1 MARRP
6 SNRQQFHRTDR
17 ISEVV
22 REVVATELER
32 LDDERLDLVTVTA
45 VDVDA
50 DLNTAKVYYSALTA
64 ESRDGLDDVVEAL
77 EEARWP
83 SPRRVNSTVRA
94 RKTPQISFLP
104 DDVLRSALR
113 IEDLLAGR
121 RDPDV
126 EE

>member
-17 ISEVV
+17 ISEVI
-22 REVVATELER
+22 REVVATQLER

-50 DLNTAKVYYSALTA
+50 DLNSAKVYYSALTA
-64 ESRDGLDDVVEAL
+64 EARDGLDEVAEAL
-77 EEARWP
+77 DEARW
-83 SPRRVNSTVRA
+83 SIQRVVNSTVRA
-94 RKTPQISFLP
+94 RKTPQISFHP

-113 IEDLLAGR
+113 IDDLLPGR
-121 RDPDV
+121 RDVDP
-126 EE
+126 EH

>member
-1 MARRP
+1 M
-6 SNRQQFHRTDR
+6 
-17 ISEVV
+17 
-22 REVVATELER
+22 
-32 LDDERLDLVTVTA
+32 TVTA

-64 ESRDGLDDVVEAL
+64 EARDGLDDVVEAL

-83 SPRRVNSTVRA
+83 IQRRVNATVRA

-121 RDPDV
+121 REPDL

>member
-64 ESRDGLDDVVEAL
+64 EARDGLDEVVEAL

-83 SPRRVNSTVRA
+83 IQRRVNATVRA

-121 RDPDV
+121 REPNL